1 MMVLAQ
7 RLRWF
12 FYNLGARLTRSK
24 GEVVRYRE
32 FSSPS
37 PVLIRGEIRVGKLDQ
52 NVLKFPAR
60 ALKQASG

>member
-1 MMVLAQ
+1 MVLAQ

-12 FYNLGARLTRSK
+12 LYSLGARLTSK

-32 FSSPS
+32 FPSPS
-37 PVLIRGEIRVGKLDQ
+37 PVLIRGEIRVGMLDQ
-52 NVLKFPAR
+52 NVLQFPAR